1 MNLKNSG
8 IDNQLRV
15 LLESLLV
22 RRETPNILIEL
33 DIVLIGIGVY
43 LHRFVVDFEMP
54 ARHRIKQVLFPLI
67 SGNNLDISRCMA

>member
-1 MNLKNSG
+1 MNLKDSG

-43 LHRFVVDFEMP
+43 LHRFVVDFKRLP
-54 ARHRIKQVLFPLI
+54 NIASNRYYSP
-67 SGNNLDISRCMA
+67 